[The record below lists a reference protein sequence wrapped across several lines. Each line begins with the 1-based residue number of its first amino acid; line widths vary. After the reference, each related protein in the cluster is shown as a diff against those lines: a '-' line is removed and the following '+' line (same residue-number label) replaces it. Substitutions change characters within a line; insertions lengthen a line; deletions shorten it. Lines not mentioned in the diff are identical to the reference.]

1 MKCKFCGFESDELQ
15 WDKANHEITGKW
27 RLIHTGQGRPHECQR
42 EPEQIPE
49 KTVVCPRGLCG
60 KKMKQ
65 SKLQEHIKKEH
76 IDFQGEW

>member
-42 EPEQIPE
+42 EPEPIPE
-49 KTVVCPRGLCG
+49 KMVLCPKCNAMTR
-60 KKMKQ
+60 KKIPV
-65 SKLQEHIKKEH
+65 SKLQNHIKKEH
-76 IDFQGEW
+76 FGFY